1 MVGVQSSIAVVGGGP
16 TGLMAA
22 QILAA
27 AGRRVTL
34 YDRMPSLGRKFL
46 MAGRGGLNLTHSE
59 PLDRFVSRYGAGAAW
74 LEPIVRRFSPEAVR
88 AWADGL
94 GAETFVG
101 TSGRVFPKALKA
113 SPLLRALLGRLGA
126 MGVEVKPRHRW
137 IGFGAEGGMLFETS
151 EGPLN
156 TRPDATILALGGAS
170 WARLG
175 SDGSFA
181 GILQRDGIGVALL
194 RPANMGFEVTWSEP
208 FRRRFAGQPLK
219 RIRLAHAGASATG
232 EAMITALGIEGGAIY
247 AISAVLREAI
257 ARDGNASITI
267 DLRPDLTLDA
277 VATRLAQARAKES
290 VTNRL
295 RKAAGLASAAIA
307 LLREAC
313 RETLP
318 TEPFALAALLKS
330 VPLRLERPFGLERA
344 ISTAGGVRI
353 DEIDHRL
360 MLRRRPGVFLAGEML
375 DWEAPTGGY
384 LLQACFSTGAT
395 AAEGAMAWLAEQDR
409 TR

>member
-1 MVGVQSSIAVVGGGP
+1 
-16 TGLMAA
+16 
-22 QILAA
+22 
-27 AGRRVTL
+27 
-34 YDRMPSLGRKFL
+34 
-46 MAGRGGLNLTHSE
+46 
-59 PLDRFVSRYGAGAAW
+59 
-74 LEPIVRRFSPEAVR
+74 
-88 AWADGL
+88 
-94 GAETFVG
+94 
-101 TSGRVFPKALKA
+101 
-113 SPLLRALLGRLGA
+113 
-126 MGVEVKPRHRW
+126 
-137 IGFGAEGGMLFETS
+137 
-151 EGPLN
+151 
-156 TRPDATILALGGAS
+156 
-170 WARLG
+170 
-175 SDGSFA
+175 
-181 GILQRDGIGVALL
+181 
-194 RPANMGFEVTWSEP
+194 
-208 FRRRFAGQPLK
+208 
-219 RIRLAHAGASATG
+219 
-232 EAMITALGIEGGAIY
+232 MITALGIEGGAIY